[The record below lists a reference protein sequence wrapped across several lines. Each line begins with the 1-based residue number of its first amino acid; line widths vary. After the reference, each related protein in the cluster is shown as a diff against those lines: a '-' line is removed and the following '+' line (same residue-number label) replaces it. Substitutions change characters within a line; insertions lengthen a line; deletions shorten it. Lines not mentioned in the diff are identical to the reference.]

1 MRKTFTLFLTMILVV
16 LTVCLQTL
24 SAQTDR
30 HNVQNSPSGR
40 LTHVTSAQALEVG
53 YAFMRTNTHSRG
65 NVNVSKQSMR
75 LVYTGVAKD
84 SVTRAVTDCYY
95 VFSLQPTGFVMVA
108 ADERVRPILGYSYS
122 NNFVAEDIPDNVRSW
137 LENYSKQIKTA
148 IDNDSQSC
156 SETRT
161 MWELLRSGQA
171 TAIRN
176 ITSIAPL
183 LQTTWDQGCYY
194 NQFCPEDSL
203 GSCGHAWAGC
213 VAVAMAQIVRYW
225 EWPNHGLN
233 SHSYTCDYGTL
244 SVNFGATTYN
254 YNNMPNGLSS
264 STSTSQKEEVA
275 KLIYHCGV
283 AVEMDYA
290 PGGSSAYSS
299 DVPDA
304 LYDYFAYADNGT
316 YVSRYNYSDSDWVN
330 LIKHELD
337 SLRPVYYSGHGTGG
351 HAFVCDGYDN
361 SGFFHI
367 NWGWN
372 GWYDGYFELSALT
385 PSTSNFS
392 SDQAAIIGIRSS
404 GTFMRCSDSELSFF
418 ARVGEESAPQSISVC
433 GHGLSGNISVS
444 AGSGFKVS
452 SDGANYYDIL
462 TLPAAGGTMY
472 VKYIPT
478 QSGDVADSLILT
490 SGSYSLTV
498 ALNGTDKVIV
508 GSGTATNAYLPSYS
522 YYSYSL
528 TQQIYTPAEIGTPG
542 YIYCIDFYND
552 GPDQTRNLDIYLV
565 HTDKQTFANGT
576 DWIPVTEND
585 KVFSGVVTLT
595 SGAWTT
601 FQINNF
607 AYDGE
612 SNLAL
617 VVDDNTGNWSDNYM
631 VCRVFYAQNQALRV
645 YDDYT
650 NYVPANPSGY
660 SGTVLS
666 QKNQLRIGITPAVI
680 VSCGKPSNLVFS
692 NLTTTSVS
700 VSWSNGSGTFGYE
713 YKKSSDTV
721 WTVACQDN
729 CGFNCNL
736 TGLLPNT
743 TYQFRVRS
751 VCAGNTISAWLA
763 GSFTTLA
770 DCSTIYTLPFFEGF
784 DSGSLP
790 ECWQAIDSDGDGYTW
805 DAAYWND
812 NLGYAGYGHTGAGC
826 VASASYINNVG
837 ALTPNNWLISPPIAI
852 PSQGASLSFWARV
865 HGYPEPVEVLVSTTG
880 NAIANFTGAA
890 LLTQTITSDTYT
902 EYTVNLAAYAGQNIY
917 IAFVHRNVTD
927 QYWLMLDDVSVYY
940 SPTNPGIVANPTTL
954 DFDTVVLG
962 QSSAVKTSAVSAYNL
977 INSITATTTAPFEIS
992 ADGTTFATTATVA
1005 QTGGTL
1011 YMRYTPTAIGAATGT
1026 VTLSSTG
1033 ASDVFITMTGYGFD
1047 TICSIPSDL
1056 FVTETGLYR
1065 AMLSWTENGTATG
1078 WQICLDEDESNLITV
1093 ASLSYMFTNLSS
1105 GMHFFKVR
1113 ANCGSDGYSG
1123 WSNSVS
1129 VYISPCESPY
1139 NLKTTASVAG
1149 TASISWQGNSDGYN
1163 LRYRPSGN
1171 SGWTLVTGLTSTTY
1185 TISGLV
1191 AGDYEVE
1198 VAAVCDSLNWIP
1210 TTFSIMEVLST
1221 ANWYGYAGYY
1231 SEYYKFV
1238 SFSMQ
1243 NPAAVSYATGT
1254 LHSLSE
1260 NWYAL
1265 AAAYAN
1271 GYVWCITQDG
1281 DLSRATLDNNNKT
1294 ISEFETIIPGFENTY
1309 SNSMSYNPVDGRIYY
1324 NMFDERKLKSFDPLH
1339 PEDVTEIGTY
1349 NINVLTFAINSAG
1362 EAYCVEISTGD
1373 LYRLYLNDASSAYIG
1388 NTGKNVS
1395 YAQSMAFDLQTNE
1408 LFWAQY
1414 YSSDNCGLYKVN
1426 PSTAATC
1433 LVGQIGGGNG
1443 TEFTGLFMGDNTE
1456 IACPAPSNLTATLT
1470 QGNAP
1475 MAMLS
1480 WTENGN
1486 ATSWQVC
1493 INGDETNLITV
1504 NTTSYT
1510 LANLSF
1516 GTSYTVKVRAR
1527 CGTDSYSYWSG
1538 IVSFTTDFCI
1548 PEDQCEISCV
1558 LQDSYGDGWNG
1569 GAIKVVDVLTNI
1581 VLSTWTMRNGSYA
1594 ADTLSVCDGR
1604 NIRFE
1609 WVSGSYDYECSYTVL
1624 NANGDTIFSGSGTMS
1639 DNVVYAVDC
1648 HLVHYDHIYVT
1659 ENGTGDGSSWTT
1671 ATGDLQG
1678 ALNTALNIRNTYG
1691 VTPDVWVAA
1700 GTYYGDTTSSNAFTM
1715 VEGVNVYGG
1724 FAGNEPANYDL
1735 SQRNFVANETVLD
1748 GDSARRVLYQS
1759 ANFNTETKWDGFTIR
1774 NGQTS
1779 GSGAGAYLRKN
1790 AVLSQCRIQNNTSTN
1805 NSGGGVCVV
1814 NGRLTDCDVIGNT
1827 CSDYGGGVYASGSII
1842 SDCRIEGNRTAY
1854 SYSYGG
1860 GGVYLT
1866 SSAVMGCQIVG
1877 NTSSHSGGG
1886 VYASSNSNIVSCQ
1899 IINNTAGGYGGGVY
1913 SSGSNIMISCRI
1925 SRNQSSYSGGG
1936 INMSSGTQV
1945 RNCLVD
1951 NNSVV
1956 STSTSYVG
1964 GGISGSGTVVNTT
1977 IVRNSSPGDGAGVN
1991 GTSSTTLRN
2000 CIVWGNERNGTADN
2014 LNGSS
2019 IVCNHC
2025 AIEDGYAGEGA
2036 VLLDG
2041 TSLPLFVSPSLT
2053 AGISDSTANIDWHL
2067 HNGSVCI
2074 NRGDNSFV
2082 SDSLDLDGTARVK
2095 RDTVDVGCFES
2106 DFYSVPVTVYDSII
2120 YVTVMGAGTRSGNS
2134 WANATSSIGEA
2145 QALAITHNAVVWVA
2159 AGVYY
2164 GDTASGSAFTLRDGV
2179 NVYGGFAGN
2188 EPASYDL
2195 SLRDF
2200 ETNVTILDGMNAR
2213 RVLYQPFVFNG
2224 RTEWNG
2230 FTIRNGRTSGSGAG
2244 AYLQRNAVLSQ
2255 CRIQNNISTNG
2266 SGGGV
2271 YATNARLTD
2280 CDVVGNT
2287 CRNSGGGIYATS
2299 SSVVTSCI
2307 IDGNTTT
2314 YSYGSNYGGGGVYV
2328 YSSSVTGC
2336 QIVGNNSSGYGGGVY
2351 AYSGSNIVSC
2361 QIVNNTSNGSGGGV
2375 YVYSNGYNQTIDH
2388 CEISHNQS
2396 SYSGGG
2402 IYMSYTQVRNCLVDN
2417 NSVVSTSTNYGGG
2430 GISGSGTVVNTTIV
2444 RNTSKGDGAGVN
2456 GSSSTTLQNCIVWG
2470 NERNGAANNLNGSS
2484 IVCNHSAIEG
2494 GYLGD
2499 GVVLLDG
2506 MNSPLFVNPSVTA
2519 GASDSTANVDWHL
2532 QNGSVCIN
2540 RGDNSFVTD
2549 SLDLDGTARI
2559 KHDTVDVGCYESDYY
2574 SVPITVYDSIIYVT
2588 VTGAGTR
2595 SGNSWANATSSIEE
2609 AQALAI
2615 THNAVVWVAAGIY
2628 YGDTI
2633 SGRAFT
2639 MRDGVNVFGGFA
2651 GNEPAGLDL
2660 TLRDFE
2666 TNATILDGMNA
2677 RQVLYQPFEFSRQT
2691 EWSGFTIRNGRTSG
2705 SGAGAYLLKN
2715 AVLSQCR
2722 IQNNTSTNG
2731 SGGGVYATNAR
2742 MTDCDVVG
2750 NTCRNSGGG
2759 IYATSS
2765 SVVTS
2770 CRIDGNTTTYSYG
2783 SNYGGGGVY
2792 AYSSSVKDC
2801 QVVGNNSSGY
2811 GGGVYASGSN
2821 NIVSCQIIN
2830 NIAGG
2835 GGGGVYVNSSRN
2847 NVISCQISHNQSSYS
2862 GGGINM
2868 SGSYTQVRNCIVD
2881 NNSVVST
2888 STNYGGGGVS
2898 GNGTVV
2904 NTTIVRNTAKGDGAG
2919 VNGSSSTTL
2928 QNCIV
2933 WGNERNGTP
2942 NNLNGSSIVCN
2953 HSAVEDGYTGD
2964 DVVLLDGANRPMFV
2978 NPSMSA
2984 GASDSTANV
2993 DWHLQNGSVCV
3004 NRGDNSFVSDSLDL
3018 DGTAR
3023 VKRDTVDMGCY
3034 ESDYFSVPITVYDS
3048 IIYVTVTGAGT
3059 HSGNSWAN
3067 ATSSIEEAQALAQ
3080 TYNAVVWVAAGTYYG
3095 DTTATNAFTMRDGV
3109 NVYGGFAG
3117 NEPAN
3122 FDLSLRDFETNPT
3135 ILDGQNTRRI
3145 LYQPFDFSNRT
3156 VWDGFS
3162 IQHGHTIG
3170 DGAGAYIRANSVI
3183 RHCVFKNNNAQ
3194 ASGGGLCVSLHVQGA
3209 SQSWVEQ
3216 NIFSNNTAGNYGGG
3230 VYFTTEYSAQVSSFV
3245 TISSCLIANNTAQRN
3260 GGGVKRL
3267 GSGWCRIYN
3276 STITRNRSGNSGGGA
3291 NESILTN
3298 CIVWGNE
3305 RNGVMDNVSA
3315 CNCSYSAIEGGHEG
3329 DSIIVLNNIN
3339 QPLFVNPS
3347 LTAGASDSTA
3357 NVDWHLQQGSV
3368 CINRGS
3374 NAAVTDILDL
3384 DGTARIKRDTVDLGC
3399 YESDFYSVPVLYCT
3413 TAYGEFA
3420 ATACDSYTWNDQV
3433 YSHSGDYQQT
3443 FPLAN
3448 GCDSIATLHLTVNH
3462 AATTNEY
3469 LTVCASDLP
3478 YLYRDTL
3485 LDISTPQ
3492 SLTISSQLLTQNGCD
3507 STVILF
3513 LTVTPSTVGN
3523 FAAMTPTNNYPIT
3536 AYPIRFTWD
3545 AVENASNYDLY
3556 VWPVGDPQPQ
3566 QPTASHIHGTSY
3578 TLSSLA
3584 NRGAYQWSM
3593 TAYNACDTSV
3603 SSTRQFTLNVTP
3615 TLTVNTN
3622 NPVDMG
3628 EVQLNGARSIWFQ
3641 VNGIALDS
3649 VISYQLTGTDSA
3661 AFALVP
3667 TATWDSLRGGRMQLT
3682 FHPTVAQAEYTA
3694 QMTFYSDTLV
3704 RTFTIK
3710 GHLAD
3715 YLTFTTYVDTN
3726 IYAMDSQIP
3735 IHGRV
3740 TNPLNEPVA
3749 GLEVEVYV
3757 NVMDYVRT
3765 FPAISDANGQFTV
3778 MFTPQHSEAGYYTVG
3793 SRRAGGNS
3801 TTVHDDFNIPGM
3813 MLASSDWIL
3822 WEPTIDQPDT
3832 GVIAVRNRS
3841 QIPLT
3846 NIQVTPVSL
3855 PNGCTVQFV
3864 PLNLAGMATGNL
3876 QFIVSG
3882 SEVSTGVNYDEVRL
3896 NAVSSE
3902 GAAMSFSAWYYCM
3915 PQRAAL
3921 DVTPTS
3927 LITTMTRG
3935 KSKVVDFKIYNNGT
3949 GPTGD
3954 IYVSLPNVPWMS
3966 VVGSDTLP
3974 SLAVHDSAYVSI
3986 RLSADSTTALVRYT
4000 GNFVINCERGEGVS
4014 IPYSITAISDST
4026 GTLLVDV
4033 TDEYTWNTN
4042 GGHGPHLAGANV
4054 TVKGYYSLET
4064 VATGV
4069 TDANGHFVVSDL
4081 PEGYYKLIVRAD
4093 RHAEYQGALLIT
4105 AGDTNRQD
4113 IFIQFQAI
4121 TYSWEVVPTEIQDE
4135 YTYELNVD
4143 FETHVP
4149 KPVVTMELDRSL
4161 TLPEDCQTAEFNV
4174 IATNH
4179 GLIAALDF
4187 SLIMP
4192 QSDYLVFTPLINHI
4206 DSFPAQTTYIIPVR
4220 YQRKD
4225 CAELGYTIS
4234 TGPGDSINPNNPN
4247 TPNDNSGFG
4256 SGDPDC
4262 YYCNIKCYK
4271 KFVEATYRYI
4281 CRQYYWEIIP
4291 SYEITYVGVPLSN
4304 CVDSNPHI
4312 PRVGG
4317 RTICPF
4323 VVGGGG
4329 GGIDTSNKY
4338 EPIELIEICDTN
4350 LTPCQNAINGV
4361 LGCIAPI
4368 KINQYNEFTLDG
4380 EGAILDLMAE
4390 LLEKL
4395 GVPGVSTALCVG
4407 SIIADIPNII
4417 ACIHSLTHNHTPDIR
4432 ERDLE
4437 TVLNLYEQFNPIPYY
4452 MQHYSVDPLVYDLL
4466 LDQLLEK
4473 QLPANTGIYRQ
4484 GQITPTG
4491 RAAILDTC
4499 QTIDSSITVVYL
4511 VNDAVDRWNN
4521 TVVAWDSGYYR
4532 IIDAPIGYDTNFA
4545 QIDTGLVRELY
4556 VLNAEAV
4563 SQGYINIFERYNES
4577 VIALENAAIDYRDN
4591 QNSSSVCASV
4601 TVQFSQKMTMTR
4613 EAFQGTLT
4621 INNGHESQ
4629 PMQDIDVNFV
4639 IRDEDGVDCT
4649 NLFQINFQSYN
4660 NMTGSNGSLVLNAL
4674 NEGSI
4679 VVQFIP
4685 TKQAAPTMPKQYS
4698 FGGSFSFIDPF
4709 TGEFMTYN
4717 LYPVDIM
4724 VNPSPDLYVNYFMQR
4739 DILGDDP
4746 LTEDRI
4752 EPIVPA
4758 ELGVIIHN
4766 RGAGTAKN
4774 VLLETAEPKIID
4786 NEKGL
4791 AVDFAMYGAAFNGN
4805 ERQLGLMEIPFGNI
4819 EPGRTGVGEWWF
4831 TSTLL
4836 GHFVSYEAHVIHNNS
4851 FGNPDLSLVSS
4862 LDIHPLI
4869 HTVYAYGNL
4878 DDGINDFLVDD
4889 VDDIRNYPDSLYF
4902 SNGSR
4907 TAVATADSISFDHYV
4922 TPIDTIVILTL
4933 DPSRIGWNY
4942 EQTWD
4947 PGRGQ
4952 YKLVSCTRNSDQ
4964 QVIPLSN
4971 VWQSHVTIPVG
4982 ADPIYENR
4990 LHIVDTLSNDLPTT
5004 YTLVF
5009 SLYDL
5014 VLEVD
5019 SIRGVP
5025 DTIMQTPLTSVIVKF
5040 NKSIVDST
5048 FTYSDMSLRCNNGP
5062 NLLDENLQIE
5072 KLDSVTYRLHL
5083 APYTTQ
5089 SGYYVLNIQTLD
5101 ITDTVGFNGY
5111 YGKQVTWIQN
5121 IQTCLPVSIS
5131 VAETICQGETYI
5143 FHGRPLVTAGSYT
5156 DTLQTVHGCDSIVT
5170 LHLTVNHGDYVEV
5183 TVDTCG
5189 AGFYWP
5195 LADTIVSQSG
5205 TYYHYGSNANACT
5218 DTTVLMLSLHQPA
5231 TTELTAQICAGEVYD
5246 QNGFNVSTAGDHYLN
5261 FQTVHGCD
5269 SVVILHL
5276 TVGSEAVTHIVASIC
5291 ESESYN
5297 GNGFEITAPAAGVHD
5312 YSNTIARPGSCDSIV
5327 TLHLTVNHSTTG
5339 TVTAVACDSY
5349 DWYGTTY
5356 TQSGDYTHT
5365 LTNANGCDSIVTLH
5379 LTVNHT
5385 TYGDITAMAC
5395 DSYDWYG
5402 TTYMQSGDYT
5412 HTLTNAEACDSV
5424 VTLHLTVNHSTY
5436 GNVTAVAC
5444 DSYDWYGSTYTQSG
5458 DYTHTLTNAAGCD
5471 SIVTLHL
5478 TVNHSTTGAI
5488 TVVACDSYDWYGST
5502 YTQSGDYTHT
5512 LTNANGC
5519 DSIVTLHLMMNHTTY
5534 GNVTAV
5540 ACDSYDWY
5548 GTTYTQSGDY
5558 THTLTNAAGCDSI
5571 VTLHLTVNHSTYGNV
5586 TAVACNSYDWY
5597 GTTYTQSGDYTHTLT
5612 NANGCDSIV
5621 TLHLTVNHMTY
5632 GNITAVACDS
5642 YDWYGTTYTHSGNY
5656 THTLTNAA
5664 GCDSIVT
5671 LHLTV
5676 NHGDYVAVTVD
5687 TCGTGFYWPLT
5698 DTIIS
5703 QSGTYYHY
5711 STNVNSCTDTTVLM
5725 LSLHRPA
5732 LTELTAQICA
5742 GEVYDQNG
5750 FNVSTAGDHYL
5761 NFQTVHGCDSVVIL
5775 HLTVGG
5781 EVVTHL
5787 AASICEGES
5796 YNENG
5801 FEIIAPAVGVYDYSN
5816 TVVRPGS
5823 CDSIVTLHLTVN
5835 HSTTDAITAV
5845 ACDSYDWYGAT
5856 YTQSGDYTHTLT
5868 NVAGC
5873 DSIVT
5878 LHLTVNHSTTGSIT
5892 AVACDSYDWYG
5903 TTYTQSGDYTHT
5915 LTNAAGC
5922 DSIVTLHLTVNHTTY
5937 GNVTAVACDSYDW
5950 YGTTYTQSGDYTHTL
5965 ANAHGCDS
5973 IVTLHLTVNH
5983 TTYGDIT
5990 VVACD
5995 SYGWSGTTYTQS
6007 GDYTHTSTNAHGC
6020 DSIVTLHLTVNH
6032 STYGNVTAVVCDSY
6046 DWHGTTY
6053 TQSGDYTHTLTNAA
6067 GCDSIVTLH
6076 LTVNHTTYSNIT
6088 AVACDNYDWY
6098 GTTYTQSGDYTHTL
6112 TNVAGCDSIV
6122 TLHLTVNHTT
6132 YGNITAVACNSYDWY
6147 GTTYT
6152 QSGDYTHTLTN
6163 AHGCDS
6169 IVTLHL
6175 TVNHTTYGD
6184 ITAVACNSY
6193 IWYGT
6198 IYMQSGVYTHTLTNV
6213 HGCDS
6218 VLTLHLTVNYT
6229 TYGSITAVACDSY
6242 DWYGTTYTQ
6251 SGDYTHTLT
6260 NANGCDSIVTLHLT
6274 VNHTTYGAI
6283 TAVACDSYDWY
6294 GTTYTQSG
6302 NYTHTLTNAHGC
6314 DSIVTLHLTVNHT
6327 TYSNITAVACDNYDW
6342 YGTTYT
6348 QSGDYT
6354 HTLTNAH
6361 GCDSIVTL
6369 HLTVN
6374 YTTYGNITAV
6384 ACDSYDWYGITYTQ
6398 SGDYTH
6404 MLTNAAGCDSI
6415 LTLHLTVNHTTYG
6428 AITAVACDSYDWY
6441 GTTYTQSGDYTH
6453 MLTNANG
6460 CDSILTLHLTV
6471 NPTTYGNITA
6481 VACDSYDWY
6490 GTAYTQSGDYTHTLT
6505 NANGCDSIVTLH
6517 LTVNPTT
6524 YGNITAVACDSYDW
6538 YGTTYTQSGDYTHTL
6553 TNAAGCDSILTL
6565 HLTVNHTTY
6574 GAITAVAC
6582 DSYDWYGTTYTQSGD
6597 YTHTLTNAAG
6607 CDSIVTLH
6615 LTVNYTTYGSITA
6628 AACDSYD
6635 WYDSIYTQSG
6645 DYTHTLT
6652 NAAGCDS
6659 IVTLHL
6665 TVTSTP
6671 EMFSIMGDSIICMN
6685 QFAPYYYNITDNNYH
6700 YQWYKNDLLWA
6711 EDVDMV
6717 MLHEMT
6723 YGPVSLVMR
6732 VEDLSSHCTA
6742 STTKIVQV
6750 QNGYAPDTTVI
6761 RRKGNTNILV
6771 CQPVTSSYGVVHY
6784 QWGYTDRISLNET
6797 LMNGDYNYCRFD
6809 MGIDTQRYDYW
6820 VETYMDV
6827 SNSLSCANRSYYGH
6841 SLNTSVEDYDDNVVD
6856 AYMTHDRMILS
6867 VSAVGPNPIVAG
6879 LYDVNGRLLF
6889 SKDYGITDK
6898 VSDNVNVSIAN
6909 GIYFL
6914 RVTIG
6919 NQLYSVKLLK
6929 IN

>member
-161 MWELLRSGQA
+161 MWELLRSGRA
-171 TAIRN
+171 TATRN

-203 GSCGHAWAGC
+203 GSCGHVWAGC
-213 VAVAMAQIVRYW
+213 VAVAMAQVVRYW

-542 YIYCIDFYND
+542 YIYSIDIYNE
-552 GPDQTRNLDIYLV
+552 GLEQTRNLDLYLV

-585 KVFSGVVTLT
+585 KVFSGVVTMV

-617 VVDDNTGNWSDNYM
+617 VVDDNTGTWENSMN
-631 VCRVFYAQNQALRV
+631 CRVFYAQNQALRV

-650 NYVPANPSGY
+650 NYDPTNPSNYNGA
-660 SGTVLS
+660 VLS

-812 NLGYAGYGHTGAGC
+812 NLGYSGYGHTGAGC

-962 QSSAVKTSAVSAYNL
+962 QSSAVKTSDVSAYNL

-1388 NTGKNVS
+1388 NTGKNVN

-1443 TEFTGLFMGDNTE
+1443 TEFTGLFMGDNAV

-1510 LANLSF
+1510 LANLPF

-1538 IVSFTTDFCI
+1538 IVSFTTDFCM
-1548 PEDQCEISCV
+1548 PENQCKISCM

-1569 GAIKVVDVLTNI
+1569 GAIKVVDALTNI
-1581 VLSTWTMRNGSYA
+1581 VLSTWTMSGSYA
-1594 ADTLSVCDGR
+1594 ADTLLVCDGR

-1609 WVSGSYDYECSYTVL
+1609 WVSGNYDYECSYTVL
-1624 NANGDTIFSGSGTMS
+1624 NADGDTIFSGSGTMS

-1671 ATGDLQG
+1671 ATGDLQW

-1748 GDSARRVLYQS
+1748 GKNARQVLS
-1759 ANFNTETKWDGFTIR
+1759 SSHFNNATLWDGFTIR
-1774 NGQTS
+1774 HGRGNT
-1779 GSGAGAYLRKN
+1779 GAGVLLFTN
-1790 AVLSQCRIQNNTSTN
+1790 AEIRHCSIMNNKCFS
-1805 NSGGGVCVV
+1805 
-1814 NGRLTDCDVIGNT
+1814 
-1827 CSDYGGGVYASGSII
+1827 
-1842 SDCRIEGNRTAY
+1842 
-1854 SYSYGG
+1854 GG
-1860 GGVYLT
+1860 GGVY
-1866 SSAVMGCQIVG
+1866 SDHGSV
-1877 NTSSHSGGG
+1877 
-1886 VYASSNSNIVSCQ
+1886 SNCLIA
-1899 IINNTAGGYGGGVY
+1899 NNTAVWGGGMVSLY
-1913 SSGSNIMISCRI
+1913 SS
-1925 SRNQSSYSGGG
+1925 
-1936 INMSSGTQV
+1936 
-1945 RNCLVD
+1945 
-1951 NNSVV
+1951 
-1956 STSTSYVG
+1956 
-1964 GGISGSGTVVNTT
+1964 VVNTT
-1977 IVRNSSPGDGAGVN
+1977 IVRNSSNSSGVYGDENSVFTNCIIWGNKLSDGTPGN
-1991 GTSSTTLRN
+1991 LYGTSTCSY
-2000 CIVWGNERNGTADN
+2000 
-2014 LNGSS
+2014 S
-2019 IVCNHC
+2019 
-2025 AIEDGYAGEGA
+2025 AIEGGCQGDSIIALNAGN
-2036 VLLDG
+2036 
-2041 TSLPLFVSPSLT
+2041 SPLFVNPSLT
-2053 AGISDSTANIDWHL
+2053 AGADDVTANVDWHL
-2067 HNGSVCI
+2067 HPGSPCI
-2074 NRGDNSFV
+2074 NAGDNSAVTDAFDMDGNLRIYHGRV
-2082 SDSLDLDGTARVK
+2082 DMGCYEWQGSQVIPVGDAQPCADVPTVADFDEITYNTVKVGNQCWMKENLRSTHYSDGTVIPLGNFSTSESTPYCYWPGNNSNNVPAYGYLYNWSAVMCGMNSNNANPSAVQGVCPVGWHVPSAAEWSQLFDYVK
-2095 RDTVDVGCFES
+2095 GESVYRCGTDSNNIAKALASIWGWNSTQTECAVGNDAGQNNLTGFGAMPAGNFYGLYDNFNSVAFFWTSSDTTVQPNYNTYS
-2106 DFYSVPVTVYDSII
+2106 SVPFPIFCAVNSLSPNVESRTEYKSQGFSVRCLKNDTLVADYSGIIFVTPS
-2120 YVTVMGAGTRSGNS
+2120 GAGDHSGSS
-2134 WANATSSIGEA
+2134 WANATSSI
-2145 QALAITHNAVVWVA
+2145 
-2159 AGVYY
+2159 
-2164 GDTASGSAFTLRDGV
+2164 DTA
-2179 NVYGGFAGN
+2179 
-2188 EPASYDL
+2188 
-2195 SLRDF
+2195 
-2200 ETNVTILDGMNAR
+2200 
-2213 RVLYQPFVFNG
+2213 
-2224 RTEWNG
+2224 
-2230 FTIRNGRTSGSGAG
+2230 
-2244 AYLQRNAVLSQ
+2244 
-2255 CRIQNNISTNG
+2255 
-2266 SGGGV
+2266 
-2271 YATNARLTD
+2271 
-2280 CDVVGNT
+2280 
-2287 CRNSGGGIYATS
+2287 
-2299 SSVVTSCI
+2299 
-2307 IDGNTTT
+2307 
-2314 YSYGSNYGGGGVYV
+2314 
-2328 YSSSVTGC
+2328 
-2336 QIVGNNSSGYGGGVY
+2336 QI
-2351 AYSGSNIVSC
+2351 
-2361 QIVNNTSNGSGGGV
+2361 
-2375 YVYSNGYNQTIDH
+2375 
-2388 CEISHNQS
+2388 
-2396 SYSGGG
+2396 
-2402 IYMSYTQVRNCLVDN
+2402 
-2417 NSVVSTSTNYGGG
+2417 
-2430 GISGSGTVVNTTIV
+2430 
-2444 RNTSKGDGAGVN
+2444 
-2456 GSSSTTLQNCIVWG
+2456 
-2470 NERNGAANNLNGSS
+2470 
-2484 IVCNHSAIEG
+2484 
-2494 GYLGD
+2494 
-2499 GVVLLDG
+2499 
-2506 MNSPLFVNPSVTA
+2506 
-2519 GASDSTANVDWHL
+2519 
-2532 QNGSVCIN
+2532 
-2540 RGDNSFVTD
+2540 
-2549 SLDLDGTARI
+2549 
-2559 KHDTVDVGCYESDYY
+2559 
-2574 SVPITVYDSIIYVT
+2574 
-2588 VTGAGTR
+2588 
-2595 SGNSWANATSSIEE
+2595 
-2609 AQALAI
+2609 
-2615 THNAVVWVAAGIY
+2615 
-2628 YGDTI
+2628 
-2633 SGRAFT
+2633 
-2639 MRDGVNVFGGFA
+2639 
-2651 GNEPAGLDL
+2651 
-2660 TLRDFE
+2660 
-2666 TNATILDGMNA
+2666 
-2677 RQVLYQPFEFSRQT
+2677 
-2691 EWSGFTIRNGRTSG
+2691 
-2705 SGAGAYLLKN
+2705 
-2715 AVLSQCR
+2715 
-2722 IQNNTSTNG
+2722 
-2731 SGGGVYATNAR
+2731 
-2742 MTDCDVVG
+2742 
-2750 NTCRNSGGG
+2750 
-2759 IYATSS
+2759 
-2765 SVVTS
+2765 
-2770 CRIDGNTTTYSYG
+2770 
-2783 SNYGGGGVY
+2783 
-2792 AYSSSVKDC
+2792 
-2801 QVVGNNSSGY
+2801 
-2811 GGGVYASGSN
+2811 
-2821 NIVSCQIIN
+2821 
-2830 NIAGG
+2830 
-2835 GGGGVYVNSSRN
+2835 
-2847 NVISCQISHNQSSYS
+2847 
-2862 GGGINM
+2862 
-2868 SGSYTQVRNCIVD
+2868 
-2881 NNSVVST
+2881 
-2888 STNYGGGGVS
+2888 
-2898 GNGTVV
+2898 
-2904 NTTIVRNTAKGDGAG
+2904 
-2919 VNGSSSTTL
+2919 
-2928 QNCIV
+2928 
-2933 WGNERNGTP
+2933 
-2942 NNLNGSSIVCN
+2942 
-2953 HSAVEDGYTGD
+2953 
-2964 DVVLLDGANRPMFV
+2964 
-2978 NPSMSA
+2978 
-2984 GASDSTANV
+2984 
-2993 DWHLQNGSVCV
+2993 
-3004 NRGDNSFVSDSLDL
+3004 
-3018 DGTAR
+3018 
-3023 VKRDTVDMGCY
+3023 
-3034 ESDYFSVPITVYDS
+3034 
-3048 IIYVTVTGAGT
+3048 
-3059 HSGNSWAN
+3059 
-3067 ATSSIEEAQALAQ
+3067 LAQ
-3080 TYNAVVWVAAGTYYG
+3080 EHNAVVWVAAGTYYG
-3095 DTTATNAFTMRDGV
+3095 DTTSSNAFTMVEGV

-3122 FDLSLRDFETNPT
+3122 YDLSQRDFVANETA
-3135 ILDGQNTRRI
+3135 LDGDSARRV
-3145 LYQPFDFSNRT
+3145 LYQPNDFNIET
-3156 VWDGFS
+3156 EWDGFT
-3162 IQHGHTIG
+3162 IQHGQTSGNGGGAYLRRNAVLSQCRIQGNVSSSDISGGGGGVYCNNASVDKCNVYGNTSLYNGGGVYATNSTVSDCRIERNAVSNHYPNPQYYGGGGIRASSSTITGCRIKGNQSAVAGGGVFSSGAVLSGCEILENTAVNRGGGIDFTGSNSRVTDCLVGNNTATNVGGGISGGGMVVNTTIVRNTSTG
-3170 DGAGAYIRANSVI
+3170 DGAGVNGTS
-3183 RHCVFKNNNAQ
+3183 
-3194 ASGGGLCVSLHVQGA
+3194 
-3209 SQSWVEQ
+3209 
-3216 NIFSNNTAGNYGGG
+3216 
-3230 VYFTTEYSAQVSSFV
+3230 SATQ
-3245 TISSCLIANNTAQRN
+3245 
-3260 GGGVKRL
+3260 
-3267 GSGWCRIYN
+3267 
-3276 STITRNRSGNSGGGA
+3276 IT
-3291 NESILTN
+3291 LTN

-3305 RNGVMDNVSA
+3305 RNGAPDNVGG
-3315 CNCSYSAIEGGHEG
+3315 NLTCSHSAIEGGHEG
-3329 DSIIVLNNIN
+3329 DSIIVLNDIN

-3357 NVDWHLQQGSV
+3357 NVDWHLQNGSV
-3368 CINRGS
+3368 CVNRGS

-3384 DGTARIKRDTVDLGC
+3384 DGTARVKRDTVDLGC

-3413 TAYGEFA
+3413 TVYGEFA

-3469 LTVCASDLP
+3469 LTICASDLP

-3492 SLTISSQLLTQNGCD
+3492 LLTINSQLLTQNGCD

-3641 VNGIALDS
+3641 VNGNALDS
-3649 VISYQLTGTDSA
+3649 VISYQLTGADSA
-3661 AFALVP
+3661 AFTLVP

-3801 TTVHDDFNIPGM
+3801 TAVHDDFNIPGM

-3882 SEVSTGVNYDEVRL
+3882 SEVSTGVNYEEVRL

-3935 KSKVVDFKIYNNGT
+3935 KSKIVDFKIYNNGT

-4014 IPYSITAISDST
+4014 VPYSITAISDST

-4064 VATGV
+4064 VAMGV

-4234 TGPGDSINPNNPN
+4234 TGPGDSINPHNPN

-4437 TVLNLYEQFNPIPYY
+4437 TVLNLYEQFDPIPYY

-4639 IRDEDGVDCT
+4639 IRDVDGVDCT

-4660 NMTGSNGSLVLNAL
+4660 NMTGSNGSLVLDAL

-4724 VNPSPDLYVNYFMQR
+4724 VNPCPDLYVNYFMQR

-4766 RGAGTAKN
+4766 RGAGMAKN

-5121 IQTCLPVSIS
+5121 IQTCLPVLIS

-5183 TVDTCG
+5183 SMDTCG

-5205 TYYHYGSNANACT
+5205 TYYHY
-5218 DTTVLMLSLHQPA
+5218 
-5231 TTELTAQICAGEVYD
+5231 
-5246 QNGFNVSTAGDHYLN
+5246 
-5261 FQTVHGCD
+5261 
-5269 SVVILHL
+5269 
-5276 TVGSEAVTHIVASIC
+5276 
-5291 ESESYN
+5291 
-5297 GNGFEITAPAAGVHD
+5297 
-5312 YSNTIARPGSCDSIV
+5312 
-5327 TLHLTVNHSTTG
+5327 
-5339 TVTAVACDSY
+5339 
-5349 DWYGTTY
+5349 
-5356 TQSGDYTHT
+5356 
-5365 LTNANGCDSIVTLH
+5365 
-5379 LTVNHT
+5379 
-5385 TYGDITAMAC
+5385 
-5395 DSYDWYG
+5395 
-5402 TTYMQSGDYT
+5402 
-5412 HTLTNAEACDSV
+5412 
-5424 VTLHLTVNHSTY
+5424 
-5436 GNVTAVAC
+5436 
-5444 DSYDWYGSTYTQSG
+5444 
-5458 DYTHTLTNAAGCD
+5458 
-5471 SIVTLHL
+5471 
-5478 TVNHSTTGAI
+5478 
-5488 TVVACDSYDWYGST
+5488 
-5502 YTQSGDYTHT
+5502 
-5512 LTNANGC
+5512 
-5519 DSIVTLHLMMNHTTY
+5519 
-5534 GNVTAV
+5534 
-5540 ACDSYDWY
+5540 
-5548 GTTYTQSGDY
+5548 
-5558 THTLTNAAGCDSI
+5558 
-5571 VTLHLTVNHSTYGNV
+5571 
-5586 TAVACNSYDWY
+5586 
-5597 GTTYTQSGDYTHTLT
+5597 
-5612 NANGCDSIV
+5612 
-5621 TLHLTVNHMTY
+5621 
-5632 GNITAVACDS
+5632 
-5642 YDWYGTTYTHSGNY
+5642 
-5656 THTLTNAA
+5656 
-5664 GCDSIVT
+5664 
-5671 LHLTV
+5671 
-5676 NHGDYVAVTVD
+5676 
-5687 TCGTGFYWPLT
+5687 
-5698 DTIIS
+5698 
-5703 QSGTYYHY
+5703 
-5711 STNVNSCTDTTVLM
+5711 STNVNSCMDTTVLM

-5761 NFQTVHGCDSVVIL
+5761 NLQTVYGCDSVVIL
-5775 HLTVGG
+5775 HLTVGS
-5781 EVVTHL
+5781 EAVTHL
-5787 AASICEGES
+5787 VASICEGES
-5796 YNENG
+5796 YNGNG
-5801 FEIIAPAVGVYDYSN
+5801 FEITAPAAGVHDYSN
-5816 TVVRPGS
+5816 TIARPGS
-5823 CDSIVTLHLTVN
+5823 CDSIVV
-5835 HSTTDAITAV
+5835 
-5845 ACDSYDWYGAT
+5845 
-5856 YTQSGDYTHTLT
+5856 
-5868 NVAGC
+5868 
-5873 DSIVT
+5873 
-5878 LHLTVNHSTTGSIT
+5878 LHLTVNHSTTGDTT
-5892 AVACDSYDWYG
+5892 AIVCGSFNWYG

-5922 DSIVTLHLTVNHTTY
+5922 DSIVTLHLTVNYTTY
-5937 GNVTAVACDSYDW
+5937 GN
-5950 YGTTYTQSGDYTHTL
+5950 
-5965 ANAHGCDS
+5965 
-5973 IVTLHLTVNH
+5973 
-5983 TTYGDIT
+5983 
-5990 VVACD
+5990 
-5995 SYGWSGTTYTQS
+5995 
-6007 GDYTHTSTNAHGC
+6007 
-6020 DSIVTLHLTVNH
+6020 
-6032 STYGNVTAVVCDSY
+6032 
-6046 DWHGTTY
+6046 
-6053 TQSGDYTHTLTNAA
+6053 
-6067 GCDSIVTLH
+6067 
-6076 LTVNHTTYSNIT
+6076 
-6088 AVACDNYDWY
+6088 
-6098 GTTYTQSGDYTHTL
+6098 
-6112 TNVAGCDSIV
+6112 
-6122 TLHLTVNHTT
+6122 
-6132 YGNITAVACNSYDWY
+6132 
-6147 GTTYT
+6147 
-6152 QSGDYTHTLTN
+6152 
-6163 AHGCDS
+6163 
-6169 IVTLHL
+6169 
-6175 TVNHTTYGD
+6175 
-6184 ITAVACNSY
+6184 
-6193 IWYGT
+6193 
-6198 IYMQSGVYTHTLTNV
+6198 
-6213 HGCDS
+6213 
-6218 VLTLHLTVNYT
+6218 
-6229 TYGSITAVACDSY
+6229 ITAVACDSY

-6274 VNHTTYGAI
+6274 VNHTTYGNI
-6283 TAVACDSYDWY
+6283 TVVACDSYDWY
-6294 GTTYTQSG
+6294 GTTYMQSG
-6302 NYTHTLTNAHGC
+6302 DYTHTLTNAEGC
-6314 DSIVTLHLTVNHT
+6314 DSVVTLHLTVNQP
-6327 TYSNITAVACDNYDW
+6327 TYGDTTAVACDSYDW

-6374 YTTYGNITAV
+6374 HSTYGNV
-6384 ACDSYDWYGITYTQ
+6384 
-6398 SGDYTH
+6398 
-6404 MLTNAAGCDSI
+6404 
-6415 LTLHLTVNHTTYG
+6415 
-6428 AITAVACDSYDWY
+6428 
-6441 GTTYTQSGDYTH
+6441 
-6453 MLTNANG
+6453 
-6460 CDSILTLHLTV
+6460 
-6471 NPTTYGNITA
+6471 
-6481 VACDSYDWY
+6481 
-6490 GTAYTQSGDYTHTLT
+6490 
-6505 NANGCDSIVTLH
+6505 
-6517 LTVNPTT
+6517 
-6524 YGNITAVACDSYDW
+6524 TAVACDSYDW

-6553 TNAAGCDSILTL
+6553 TNAHGCDSIVTL
-6565 HLTVNHTTY
+6565 HLTVNHSTT
-6574 GAITAVAC
+6574 GSITAVAC
-6582 DSYDWYGTTYTQSGD
+6582 NSYDWYGTTYTHSGNYTHTLTNAHGCDSIVMLHLTVNYTTYGNITAVACNSYDWYGTTYTQSGD
-6597 YTHTLTNAAG
+6597 YTHTLTNVNG
-6607 CDSIVTLH
+6607 CDSIMTLH
-6615 LTVNYTTYGSITA
+6615 LTVNHSTTGDITA
-6628 AACDSYD
+6628 VACDSYD
-6635 WYDSIYTQSG
+6635 WY
-6645 DYTHTLT
+6645 
-6652 NAAGCDS
+6652 
-6659 IVTLHL
+6659 
-6665 TVTSTP
+6665 
-6671 EMFSIMGDSIICMN
+6671 
-6685 QFAPYYYNITDNNYH
+6685 
-6700 YQWYKNDLLWA
+6700 
-6711 EDVDMV
+6711 
-6717 MLHEMT
+6717 
-6723 YGPVSLVMR
+6723 
-6732 VEDLSSHCTA
+6732 
-6742 STTKIVQV
+6742 
-6750 QNGYAPDTTVI
+6750 
-6761 RRKGNTNILV
+6761 
-6771 CQPVTSSYGVVHY
+6771 
-6784 QWGYTDRISLNET
+6784 
-6797 LMNGDYNYCRFD
+6797 
-6809 MGIDTQRYDYW
+6809 
-6820 VETYMDV
+6820 
-6827 SNSLSCANRSYYGH
+6827 
-6841 SLNTSVEDYDDNVVD
+6841 
-6856 AYMTHDRMILS
+6856 
-6867 VSAVGPNPIVAG
+6867 
-6879 LYDVNGRLLF
+6879 
-6889 SKDYGITDK
+6889 
-6898 VSDNVNVSIAN
+6898 
-6909 GIYFL
+6909 
-6914 RVTIG
+6914 
-6919 NQLYSVKLLK
+6919 
-6929 IN
+6929 

>member
-16 LTVCLQTL
+16 LTLGSQTM

-30 HNVQNSPSGR
+30 HNVQNFPAGR

-148 IDNDSQSC
+148 IDNDSQLC

-161 MWELLRSGQA
+161 MWELLRSGRA
-171 TAIRN
+171 TATRN

-203 GSCGHAWAGC
+203 GTCGHVWAGC
-213 VAVAMAQIVRYW
+213 VAVAMAQVVRYW
-225 EWPNHGLN
+225 EWPNHGLG

-264 STSTSQKEEVA
+264 STGTSQKEEVA

-542 YIYCIDFYND
+542 YIYSIDFYND
-552 GPDQTRNLDIYLV
+552 GPDQTRNLDMYLV

-617 VVDDNTGNWSDNYM
+617 VVDDNTGTWESSMN
-631 VCRVFYAQNQALRV
+631 CRVFNAQNQALRI

-650 NYVPANPSGY
+650 NYDPTNPSNYNGA
-660 SGTVLS
+660 VLS
-666 QKNQLRIGITPAVI
+666 QKNQLRIGITPAII

-713 YKKSSDTV
+713 YKRSSDTI

-729 CGFNCNL
+729 CGYNCNL

-743 TYQFRVRS
+743 TYVFRVRS
-751 VCAGNTISAWLA
+751 VCAGNSVSAWLT
-763 GSFTTLA
+763 GGFTTLA
-770 DCSTIYTLPFFEGF
+770 DCSIIYTLPFFESF

-805 DAAYWND
+805 NAAYWND

-977 INSITATTTAPFEIS
+977 TSSITATTTAPFEIS
-992 ADGTTFATTATVA
+992 ADGTTFASTATVA

-1011 YMRYTPTAIGAATGT
+1011 YMRYIPTAIGAATGT

-1033 ASDVFITMTGYGFD
+1033 ASDVFITLTGYGFD

-1056 FVTETGLYR
+1056 FVAETGLYR

-1105 GMHFFKVR
+1105 GMHSFKVR
-1113 ANCGSDGYSG
+1113 ANCGSDGYSS
-1123 WSNSVS
+1123 WSDVVS
-1129 VYISPCESPY
+1129 VYIRPCESPY
-1139 NLKTTASVAG
+1139 HLNATASVAG
-1149 TASISWQGNSDGYN
+1149 TVSISWQGNSDSYN
-1163 LRYRPSGN
+1163 LRYRLVGN
-1171 SGWTLVTGLTSTTY
+1171 SGWTHVTGVTSTAY
-1185 TISGLV
+1185 TLSGLV
-1191 AGDYEVE
+1191 AGNYEVE
-1198 VAAVCDSLNWIP
+1198 VAADCDSAIWSQSS
-1210 TTFSIMEVLST
+1210 FSIMEVLST

-1231 SEYYKFV
+1231 DEYYKFV

-1254 LHSLSE
+1254 LHSFSN
-1260 NWYAL
+1260 NWYTL

-1281 DLSRATLDNNNKT
+1281 DLSRATLDNNTKT
-1294 ISEFETIIPGFENTY
+1294 ISEFETIIPGFESTH

-1324 NMFDERKLKSFDPLH
+1324 IMYNDHKLKSFNPLN
-1339 PEDVTEIGTY
+1339 PENVTEIGVY
-1349 NINVLTFAINSAG
+1349 SMNALTLAIDSVG
-1362 EAYCVEISTGD
+1362 EAYCIEVSTGN
-1373 LYRLYLNDASSAYIG
+1373 LYRLNLNDASSTLIG
-1388 NTGKNVS
+1388 NTGRDVW

-1414 YSSDNCGLYKVN
+1414 EYNINCGLYKVN

-1433 LVGQIGGGNG
+1433 FIGQIGGGNG
-1443 TEFTGLFMGDNTE
+1443 TELTGLFMGDNTE
-1456 IACPAPSNLTATLT
+1456 IACPAPTNLTATLT
-1470 QGNAP
+1470 QSNAP
-1475 MAMLS
+1475 VAMLT

-1486 ATSWQVC
+1486 ATSWQIC
-1493 INGDETNLITV
+1493 INGDENNLITV
-1504 NTTSYT
+1504 NTPSYT
-1510 LANLSF
+1510 LSNLLF
-1516 GTSYTVKVRAR
+1516 GTSYTVKVRAL
-1527 CGTDSYSYWSG
+1527 CGNDSYSYWSG
-1538 IVSFTTDFCI
+1538 IVSFTTDFCV
-1548 PEDQCEISCV
+1548 PEDQCAISCV

-1569 GAIKVVDVLTNI
+1569 CAIKVVDALTNK
-1581 VLSTWTMRNGSYA
+1581 VLSTWTISNGSYA
-1594 ADTLSVCDGR
+1594 ADTLLVCDGR

-1609 WVSGSYDYECSYTVL
+1609 WVNSNYSYDYQCSYTVT
-1624 NANGDTIFSGSGTMS
+1624 NVNGEVIFSGTGAMNSSVTYM
-1639 DNVVYAVDC
+1639 VDC
-1648 HLVHYDHIYVT
+1648 DFIACREPENLVVSNVGFDSVDLSWTGYGDSYNVEYRRTGDTDWLMYAYGVVNTSLTMTNLNQVTDYQVRVQSVCADSVSGWEIVTFTTKYGQIYVT

-1671 ATGDLQG
+1671 ATGDLQE
-1678 ALNTALNIRNTYG
+1678 ALNTAVNIRNLYG
-1691 VTPDVWVAA
+1691 YTPDVWVAA
-1700 GTYYGDTTSSNAFTM
+1700 GTYYGDTASTNAFTM
-1715 VEGVNVYGG
+1715 RDGVNVFGG
-1724 FAGNEPANYDL
+1724 FAGNEPAGYDL
-1735 SQRNFVANETVLD
+1735 T
-1748 GDSARRVLYQS
+1748 
-1759 ANFNTETKWDGFTIR
+1759 
-1774 NGQTS
+1774 
-1779 GSGAGAYLRKN
+1779 
-1790 AVLSQCRIQNNTSTN
+1790 
-1805 NSGGGVCVV
+1805 
-1814 NGRLTDCDVIGNT
+1814 
-1827 CSDYGGGVYASGSII
+1827 
-1842 SDCRIEGNRTAY
+1842 
-1854 SYSYGG
+1854 
-1860 GGVYLT
+1860 
-1866 SSAVMGCQIVG
+1866 
-1877 NTSSHSGGG
+1877 
-1886 VYASSNSNIVSCQ
+1886 
-1899 IINNTAGGYGGGVY
+1899 
-1913 SSGSNIMISCRI
+1913 
-1925 SRNQSSYSGGG
+1925 
-1936 INMSSGTQV
+1936 
-1945 RNCLVD
+1945 
-1951 NNSVV
+1951 
-1956 STSTSYVG
+1956 
-1964 GGISGSGTVVNTT
+1964 
-1977 IVRNSSPGDGAGVN
+1977 
-1991 GTSSTTLRN
+1991 
-2000 CIVWGNERNGTADN
+2000 
-2014 LNGSS
+2014 
-2019 IVCNHC
+2019 
-2025 AIEDGYAGEGA
+2025 
-2036 VLLDG
+2036 
-2041 TSLPLFVSPSLT
+2041 
-2053 AGISDSTANIDWHL
+2053 
-2067 HNGSVCI
+2067 
-2074 NRGDNSFV
+2074 
-2082 SDSLDLDGTARVK
+2082 
-2095 RDTVDVGCFES
+2095 
-2106 DFYSVPVTVYDSII
+2106 
-2120 YVTVMGAGTRSGNS
+2120 
-2134 WANATSSIGEA
+2134 
-2145 QALAITHNAVVWVA
+2145 
-2159 AGVYY
+2159 
-2164 GDTASGSAFTLRDGV
+2164 
-2179 NVYGGFAGN
+2179 
-2188 EPASYDL
+2188 
-2195 SLRDF
+2195 LRDF
-2200 ETNVTILDGMNAR
+2200 ETNATILDGQNAR
-2213 RVLYQPFVFNG
+2213 RVLYQPFEFNG

-2230 FTIRNGRTSGSGAG
+2230 FTIRNGQTSGDGAG
-2244 AYLQRNAVLSQ
+2244 AYLQRRSQ
-2255 CRIQNNISTNG
+2255 LLHCKVQNNTSANG

-2271 YATNARLTD
+2271 YVSNGRLMD

-2287 CRNSGGGIYATS
+2287 CRNYGGGVYASGSTMS
-2299 SSVVTSCI
+2299 DCRI
-2307 IDGNTTT
+2307 EGNHTT
-2314 YSYGSNYGGGGVYV
+2314 YSSSYGGGGVYV
-2328 YSSSVTGC
+2328 SSSTVTDC
-2336 QIVGNNSSGYGGGVY
+2336 QIVGNTSSGYGGGVY
-2351 AYSGSNIVSC
+2351 AYSNDNIFSCQIFNNTAGRGGGVYASSYDNIVSC
-2361 QIVNNTSNGSGGGV
+2361 R
-2375 YVYSNGYNQTIDH
+2375 
-2388 CEISHNQS
+2388 ISRNRS
-2396 SYSGGG
+2396 SSSGGG
-2402 IYMSYTQVRNCLVDN
+2402 IYMSGSYTQVRNCLVDN
-2417 NSVVSTSTNYGGG
+2417 NTAGTNTSSNYGGG
-2430 GISGSGTVVNTTIV
+2430 GIYGSGTVVNTTIV
-2444 RNTSKGDGAGVN
+2444 CNSSPGDGAGVN
-2456 GSSSTTLQNCIVWG
+2456 GNSYTTLTNCIVWG

-2484 IVCNHSAIEG
+2484 IVCRHSAVEG
-2494 GYLGD
+2494 GYTGD

-2506 MNSPLFVNPSVTA
+2506 ATLPLFVNPSVTA
-2519 GASDSTANVDWHL
+2519 GAYDSTANVDWHL
-2532 QNGSVCIN
+2532 QNGSVCAN
-2540 RGDNSFVTD
+2540 RGGNSFVTD

-2559 KHDTVDVGCYESDYY
+2559 KRDTVDLGCYESDYY
-2574 SVPITVYDSIIYVT
+2574 SVPV
-2588 VTGAGTR
+2588 
-2595 SGNSWANATSSIEE
+2595 
-2609 AQALAI
+2609 
-2615 THNAVVWVAAGIY
+2615 
-2628 YGDTI
+2628 
-2633 SGRAFT
+2633 
-2639 MRDGVNVFGGFA
+2639 
-2651 GNEPAGLDL
+2651 
-2660 TLRDFE
+2660 
-2666 TNATILDGMNA
+2666 
-2677 RQVLYQPFEFSRQT
+2677 
-2691 EWSGFTIRNGRTSG
+2691 
-2705 SGAGAYLLKN
+2705 
-2715 AVLSQCR
+2715 
-2722 IQNNTSTNG
+2722 
-2731 SGGGVYATNAR
+2731 
-2742 MTDCDVVG
+2742 
-2750 NTCRNSGGG
+2750 
-2759 IYATSS
+2759 
-2765 SVVTS
+2765 
-2770 CRIDGNTTTYSYG
+2770 
-2783 SNYGGGGVY
+2783 
-2792 AYSSSVKDC
+2792 
-2801 QVVGNNSSGY
+2801 
-2811 GGGVYASGSN
+2811 
-2821 NIVSCQIIN
+2821 
-2830 NIAGG
+2830 
-2835 GGGGVYVNSSRN
+2835 
-2847 NVISCQISHNQSSYS
+2847 
-2862 GGGINM
+2862 
-2868 SGSYTQVRNCIVD
+2868 
-2881 NNSVVST
+2881 
-2888 STNYGGGGVS
+2888 
-2898 GNGTVV
+2898 
-2904 NTTIVRNTAKGDGAG
+2904 
-2919 VNGSSSTTL
+2919 
-2928 QNCIV
+2928 
-2933 WGNERNGTP
+2933 
-2942 NNLNGSSIVCN
+2942 
-2953 HSAVEDGYTGD
+2953 
-2964 DVVLLDGANRPMFV
+2964 
-2978 NPSMSA
+2978 
-2984 GASDSTANV
+2984 
-2993 DWHLQNGSVCV
+2993 
-3004 NRGDNSFVSDSLDL
+3004 
-3018 DGTAR
+3018 
-3023 VKRDTVDMGCY
+3023 
-3034 ESDYFSVPITVYDS
+3034 TVYDS

-3067 ATSSIEEAQALAQ
+3067 AISSIEEAQALAM
-3080 TYNAVVWVAAGTYYG
+3080 THNAVVWVAAGTYYG
-3095 DTTATNAFTMRDGV
+3095 DTTAANAFTMRDGV

-3117 NEPAN
+3117 IEPAN
-3122 FDLSLRDFETNPT
+3122 FDLSQRDFQTNT
-3135 ILDGQNTRRI
+3135 TVLDGQNARRV
-3145 LYQPFDFSNRT
+3145 LYQPFEFNNRT
-3156 VWDGFS
+3156 EWNGFT
-3162 IQHGHTIG
+3162 IQHGNTSG
-3170 DGAGAYIRANSVI
+3170 SGAGAYLQ
-3183 RHCVFKNNNAQ
+3183 KNAVSSQCRIQDNVSTNG
-3194 ASGGGLCVSLHVQGA
+3194 SGGGVYA
-3209 SQSWVEQ
+3209 SYALVEECEIIGNTCRNSGGGVYSTNSTVLDCDISGNSTTYGSSSYYGGGGVYANSSNVRGCRIID
-3216 NIFSNNTAGNYGGG
+3216 NISNSYGGG
-3230 VYFTTEYSAQVSSFV
+3230 VYVNQSNTLARCEIRGNVSNGSGGGVCVYSSGYNQTINHCEITHNRSSYSGGGMYLS
-3245 TISSCLIANNTAQRN
+3245 SSCRVRNCLVANNTVTN
-3260 GGGVKRL
+3260 TSSNYVGGGIY
-3267 GSGWCRIYN
+3267 GSGTVLNTTIVRN
-3276 STITRNRSGNSGGGA
+3276 SSPGDGA
-3291 NESILTN
+3291 GVNGSSSTTLTN

-3305 RNGVMDNVSA
+3305 RNGAANNINGSNV
-3315 CNCSYSAIEGGHEG
+3315 NCSYSAVEGGYPGTEMTLLDG
-3329 DSIIVLNNIN
+3329 TNL
-3339 QPLFVNPS
+3339 PLFANPS
-3347 LTAGASDSTA
+3347 LTAGSSDSTA
-3357 NVDWHLQQGSV
+3357 NVDWHLQNGSV
-3368 CINRGS
+3368 CINKGD
-3374 NAAVTDILDL
+3374 NAAVTDSLDL

-3399 YESDFYSVPVLYCT
+3399 YESDFYSVPITEYDSIIYVTVTGAGTHSGNSWANALSSIEEAQALAMTHNAVVWVAAGTYYGDTTAANAFTMRDGVSVYGGFAGIEPANYDLSQRDFNANTTVLDGQNARRVLYQPFDFSMETEWNGFAIRNGYTLEDGAGAYIRANSLICHCAFKNNTTQASGGGLCIFLHVQGGSQSWVKQSTFTNNTAGGYGGGVYFTTEYSAQVSSYAVISSCLISNNTAGRNGGGVNRLGSGRCYIYNTTITRNKSNNSGGGASESVLANCIVWGNERNNVSDNLNSVTCTYSAVEGGYAGVGNVILDNIDRPLFVNPSIIAGAGDTTVNVDWHLQNGSVCINKGDNAAVTDSLDLDGTARIKRDTVDLGCYESDYYSVPITEYDSIIYVTVTGAGTHSGNSWANAISSIEEAQALAITHNAVVWVAAGTYYGDTTAANAFTMRDGVSVYGGFAGNEPANFDLSQRDFDVNTTILDGQNARRVLNQPSHFNVQTTWNGFTIQNGRTSGDGAGVYLQINGRLSHCRVQNNVSAGGDSGGGGIYCYSAVVNDCDIIGNVAGTRGGGIYASSSSVSRCRIMRNATTATSSYSSTCGGGGVMAWYSDVSNCQISGNTSNNYGGGVYSYYGNMKGCLVSNNTSVSHGGGIYALHFSDAGRTIVNTTVVSNSAATGNAGVYSDGFNIALTNCIVWGNERNGAPDNVGGNLTCSYSAIEGGHEGDSIIVLNNINPPLFVNPSLTAGATDTTANVDWHLQNGSVCVNRGSNSAVTDSLDLDGTARVKRDTVDLGCYESDFYSVPVLYCT
-3413 TAYGEFA
+3413 TVYGEFA

-3448 GCDSIATLHLTVNH
+3448 GCDSIATLHLTVHH
-3462 AATTNEY
+3462 AATTREY

-3478 YLYRDTL
+3478 YLYGDTL

-3492 SLTISSQLLTQNGCD
+3492 SLIISSQRQTQYGCD

-3545 AVENASNYDLY
+3545 AVENATNYDLY
-3556 VWPVGDPQPQ
+3556 VWPVGEPQPQ
-3566 QPTASHIHGTSY
+3566 QPTASHIRGTSY
-3578 TLSSLA
+3578 SLSSLA
-3584 NRGAYQWSM
+3584 NRDAYQWFM

-3603 SSTRQFTLNVTP
+3603 SSARQFTLNVTP

-3641 VNGIALDS
+3641 VNGNALDS
-3649 VISYQLTGTDSA
+3649 VITYQLTGSDSA

-3694 QMTFYSDTLV
+3694 QMIFYSDTLV
-3704 RTFTIK
+3704 RSFTIK
-3710 GHLAD
+3710 GHLSD

-3765 FPAISDANGQFTV
+3765 IPAISDANGQFTV

-3801 TTVHDDFNIPGM
+3801 TAVHDDFNIPGM

-3841 QIPLT
+3841 RIPLT
-3846 NIQVTPVSL
+3846 HIQVTPVSL

-3882 SEVSTGVNYDEVRL
+3882 SEVSTGVNYEEVRL

-3902 GAAMSFSAWYYCM
+3902 GAAMNFNAWYYCM
-3915 PQRAAL
+3915 PQRADL

-3927 LITTMTRG
+3927 LTTTMTRG
-3935 KSKVVDFKIYNNGT
+3935 KSKIVDFKIYNNGT
-3949 GPTGD
+3949 GPTGN
-3954 IYVSLPNVPWMS
+3954 ITVSLPDVPWMS

-4000 GNFVINCERGEGVS
+4000 GNFAINCERGEGVS
-4014 IPYSITAISDST
+4014 IPYSITAISDSM

-4069 TDANGHFVVSDL
+4069 TDANGHFVVNDL

-4135 YTYELNVD
+4135 YTYELNVK

-4149 KPVVTMELDRSL
+4149 APVVTMDVDRQLPSL
-4161 TLPEDCQTAEFNV
+4161 EDCEAYSFNLIV
-4174 IATNH
+4174 TNH
-4179 GLIAALDF
+4179 GLIAAQDF
-4187 SLIMP
+4187 SVIVP
-4192 QSDYLVFTPLINHI
+4192 DYPYYVFTPLIGHI
-4206 DSFPAQTTYIIPVR
+4206 DSLPAQSTQIIPVVMRRRDCVNEITGDILPQPTGINPVDPDTVFYYDPCIKTVFKGQYR
-4220 YQRKD
+4220 YHCDVDRWVLVYSKFVSFSYEVDPINCEPDTVLLPVPFRLGRGFPGPTEMIGIPNGWGGSPQITQPMCDSTVVNQHPCYNIVHAIVD
-4225 CAELGYTIS
+4225 CALSFIPSGWTHCVAVNSLVDKIMEGNSHFVRNAMKCTTDEVVSQVESQVVTAVGTAIGGPAGGTAASVGYNIYECAKGLYDTWD
-4234 TGPGDSINPNNPN
+4234 GL
-4247 TPNDNSGFG
+4247 
-4256 SGDPDC
+4256 PDC
-4262 YYCNIKCYK
+4262 WYYLRGEYPYIDSAMLSLK
-4271 KFVEATYRYI
+4271 KGLNYIDYGLTMFERFVCDSLLSQNLDT
-4281 CRQYYWEIIP
+4281 IP
-4291 SYEITYVGVPLSN
+4291 SQIGCSFLRWKTAPVHALNDFVSDF
-4304 CVDSNPHI
+4304 VDSQL
-4312 PRVGG
+4312 
-4317 RTICPF
+4317 
-4323 VVGGGG
+4323 
-4329 GGIDTSNKY
+4329 
-4338 EPIELIEICDTN
+4338 EMELPEYH
-4350 LTPCQNAINGV
+4350 V
-4361 LGCIAPI
+4361 
-4368 KINQYNEFTLDG
+4368 
-4380 EGAILDLMAE
+4380 
-4390 LLEKL
+4390 
-4395 GVPGVSTALCVG
+4395 
-4407 SIIADIPNII
+4407 
-4417 ACIHSLTHNHTPDIR
+4417 
-4432 ERDLE
+4432 
-4437 TVLNLYEQFNPIPYY
+4437 
-4452 MQHYSVDPLVYDLL
+4452 
-4466 LDQLLEK
+4466 
-4473 QLPANTGIYRQ
+4473 
-4484 GQITPTG
+4484 GQITLQKQD
-4491 RAAILDTC
+4491 R
-4499 QTIDSSITVVYL
+4499 L
-4511 VNDAVDRWNN
+4511 VNVYGSTLGDVTPDDIRMLCARWNN
-4521 TVVAWDSGYYR
+4521 SVDYWNQGYFYYR
-4532 IIDAPIGYDTNFA
+4532 DLPATYDHNCIMFDNIDFD
-4545 QIDTGLVRELY
+4545 
-4556 VLNAEAV
+4556 
-4563 SQGYINIFERYNES
+4563 
-4577 VIALENAAIDYRDN
+4577 AAIDAEAYAASIGFSHPYEMYNSAVAMLNDFAQDYMSRHT
-4591 QNSSSVCASV
+4591 SSSVCASV

-4724 VNPSPDLYVNYFMQR
+4724 VNPCPDLYVNYFMQR

-4889 VDDIRNYPDSLYF
+4889 VDDILNYPDSLYF

-5025 DTIMQTPLTSVIVKF
+5025 DTIMQTPLTSVVVKF

-5183 TVDTCG
+5183 SVDTCG
-5189 AGFYWP
+5189 NGFYWL

-5205 TYYHYGSNANACT
+5205 TYYHYSTNANACT

-5231 TTELTAQICAGEVYD
+5231 VTELTAQICAGEVYD

-5261 FQTVHGCD
+5261 LQTVHGCD
-5269 SVVILHL
+5269 STIVLHL
-5276 TVGSEAVTHIVASIC
+5276 TVGSEAVTHLVASIC
-5291 ESESYN
+5291 EGESYN

-5312 YSNTIARPGSCDSIV
+5312 YSNTIARPGSCDSIVTLHLTVNHSSTGTVTVVACDSYDWYGTTYMQSGDYTHTLTNTAGCDSIVTLHLTVNHTTSGAVTAVACDSYDWYGTTYTQSGDYTRALTNANGCDSIVTLHLTVNHTTYGDITVVACDSYDWYGTTYTQSGDYTHTLTNTAGCDSIV

-5365 LTNANGCDSIVTLH
+5365 LTNAAGCDSIVTLH
-5379 LTVNHT
+5379 LTVNHS
-5385 TYGDITAMAC
+5385 TA
-5395 DSYDWYG
+5395 
-5402 TTYMQSGDYT
+5402 SGI
-5412 HTLTNAEACDSV
+5412 
-5424 VTLHLTVNHSTY
+5424 
-5436 GNVTAVAC
+5436 TAVAC
-5444 DSYDWYGSTYTQSG
+5444 DSYDWYGTIYMQSG

-5478 TVNHSTTGAI
+5478 TVNHSTTGTFTA
-5488 TVVACDSYDWYGST
+5488 VACDSYDWYGTT

-5512 LTNANGC
+5512 LTNTAGC
-5519 DSIVTLHLMMNHTTY
+5519 DSIVTLHLTVNHSTT
-5534 GNVTAV
+5534 GTITAV

-5571 VTLHLTVNHSTYGNV
+5571 VTLHLTVNHSTTGAV
-5586 TAVACNSYDWY
+5586 TAVACDSYDWY
-5597 GTTYTQSGDYTHTLT
+5597 GTTYMQSGDYTHTLT

-5621 TLHLTVNHMTY
+5621 TLHLTVNRSTTSD
-5632 GNITAVACDS
+5632 IIAVACDS
-5642 YDWYGTTYTHSGNY
+5642 YDWYG
-5656 THTLTNAA
+5656 
-5664 GCDSIVT
+5664 
-5671 LHLTV
+5671 
-5676 NHGDYVAVTVD
+5676 
-5687 TCGTGFYWPLT
+5687 
-5698 DTIIS
+5698 II
-5703 QSGTYYHY
+5703 
-5711 STNVNSCTDTTVLM
+5711 
-5725 LSLHRPA
+5725 
-5732 LTELTAQICA
+5732 
-5742 GEVYDQNG
+5742 
-5750 FNVSTAGDHYL
+5750 
-5761 NFQTVHGCDSVVIL
+5761 
-5775 HLTVGG
+5775 
-5781 EVVTHL
+5781 
-5787 AASICEGES
+5787 
-5796 YNENG
+5796 
-5801 FEIIAPAVGVYDYSN
+5801 
-5816 TVVRPGS
+5816 
-5823 CDSIVTLHLTVN
+5823 
-5835 HSTTDAITAV
+5835 
-5845 ACDSYDWYGAT
+5845 

-5868 NVAGC
+5868 NTAGC
-5873 DSIVT
+5873 DSIMT
-5878 LHLTVNHSTTGSIT
+5878 LHLTVNHSTTGDIT

-5903 TTYTQSGDYTHT
+5903 TTYTQSGDYTYT
-5915 LTNAAGC
+5915 LTNA
-5922 DSIVTLHLTVNHTTY
+5922 V
-5937 GNVTAVACDSYDW
+5937 
-5950 YGTTYTQSGDYTHTL
+5950 
-5965 ANAHGCDS
+5965 
-5973 IVTLHLTVNH
+5973 
-5983 TTYGDIT
+5983 
-5990 VVACD
+5990 
-5995 SYGWSGTTYTQS
+5995 
-6007 GDYTHTSTNAHGC
+6007 
-6020 DSIVTLHLTVNH
+6020 
-6032 STYGNVTAVVCDSY
+6032 
-6046 DWHGTTY
+6046 
-6053 TQSGDYTHTLTNAA
+6053 
-6067 GCDSIVTLH
+6067 
-6076 LTVNHTTYSNIT
+6076 
-6088 AVACDNYDWY
+6088 
-6098 GTTYTQSGDYTHTL
+6098 
-6112 TNVAGCDSIV
+6112 GCDSIV

-6175 TVNHTTYGD
+6175 TVNHTTYGN
-6184 ITAVACNSY
+6184 ITAVVCNSY

-6198 IYMQSGVYTHTLTNV
+6198 IYTQSGVYTHTLTNV

-6229 TYGSITAVACDSY
+6229 TYGFITAVACDSY

-6354 HTLTNAH
+6354 HTLTNTA

-6374 YTTYGNITAV
+6374 HSTTGTITAVACDSYDWYGTTYTQSGDYTHTLTNANGCDSIVTLHLTVNHSTTGTITVVACDSYDWYGTTYTQSGDYTHTLTNTAGCDSIVTLHLTVNRSTTSDITAV

-6404 MLTNAAGCDSI
+6404 TLTNAAGCDSI
-6415 LTLHLTVNHTTYG
+6415 VTLHLTVHHPMHAAVTETACESFVWHGTTYTQSGDYTYTHADANGCTQVDTLHLTVNYPLHTAVTMTACESYVWYGTTYTQSGDYTYAHPDANGCTQVDTLHLTIHPPVHIAVTETACESYTWYGAVYTQSGDYTYSHVDANGCMQVDTLHLTILSADHAEFADTVCDSYIWNGLVYTQSGDYMQTFTNVHGCDSVLTLHLTVNHSTTSD
-6428 AITAVACDSYDWY
+6428 ITAVACDSYDWY
-6441 GTTYTQSGDYTH
+6441 GTTYTQSGDYTRT
-6453 MLTNANG
+6453 LTNAHG
-6460 CDSILTLHLTV
+6460 CDSIVTLHLTV
-6471 NPTTYGNITA
+6471 NHSTTGTVTA

-6517 LTVNPTT
+6517 LTVNHSTT
-6524 YGNITAVACDSYDW
+6524 GTVTAVACDSYDW

-6553 TNAAGCDSILTL
+6553 TNA
-6565 HLTVNHTTY
+6565 N
-6574 GAITAVAC
+6574 
-6582 DSYDWYGTTYTQSGD
+6582 
-6597 YTHTLTNAAG
+6597 G

-6615 LTVNYTTYGSITA
+6615 LTVSSIPELFT
-6628 AACDSYD
+6628 
-6635 WYDSIYTQSG
+6635 IEG
-6645 DYTHTLT
+6645 DT
-6652 NAAGCDS
+6652 
-6659 IVTLHL
+6659 
-6665 TVTSTP
+6665 
-6671 EMFSIMGDSIICMN
+6671 IICMN

-6700 YQWYKNDLLWA
+6700 YRWYRNDLLWA
-6711 EDVDMV
+6711 EDVGMV
-6717 MLHEMT
+6717 MLHEMSS
-6723 YGPVSLVMR
+6723 GPVSIVMQ
-6732 VEDLSSHCTA
+6732 VEDLSSHCAA
-6742 STTKIVQV
+6742 STSKIVQV

-6771 CQPVTSSYGVVHY
+6771 CQPVTSVQGVVHY
-6784 QWGYTDRISLNET
+6784 QWGYTDRLSLNET
-6797 LMNGDYNYCRFD
+6797 LVNGDYNYCQFD
-6809 MGIDTQRYDYW
+6809 VGIDTQRYDYW
-6820 VETYMDV
+6820 VETYMDI

-6841 SLNTSVEDYDDNVVD
+6841 SLNTSVEDHDGNMVEAHLIHDW
-6856 AYMTHDRMILS
+6856 MTLS
-6867 VSAVGPNPIVAG
+6867 VSAVSPSPIVAG
-6879 LYDVNGRLLF
+6879 LYDVDGRLLF
-6889 SKDYGITDK
+6889 SKNYGVTDK
-6898 VSDNVNVSIAN
+6898 VFDNVNVSIAN

-6914 RVTIG
+6914 RVSVG